1 MKLLLNDHEARELIN
16 STPQR
21 PFRKNVLVND
31 VSVKIK
37 TQVICSRTGRVVKD
51 NPFRKNLTYDIGLN
65 AMARYTTGTPTTL
78 RCGPASIARV
88 CRIGDSTSA
97 VKIASGAVTFTQAA
111 FTVTASAGFFTAAM
125 VGAIFK
131 YGAAGSGGA
140 EYYITAF
147 TSATVVTVDTSATVG
162 ATAAVVWMVQQS
174 AMGNLLFTSS
184 SYQTNAGDNQTTL
197 VGAVATHQR
206 TFTFPVQGAPYNVNE
221 VGYTSQ
227 SAGTQVLGRI
237 VLPSTD
243 VVGTS
248 NFYRVIILV
257 TVTYSPA
264 APTAVGN
271 IGVNWNTAGNA
282 MMECWSIAGIASTGA
297 VDGTVPNALYASLD
311 ASSEY
316 SGYAGNTSGGCQLI
330 AKIAATYTQNA
341 AISTAFGLTWGT
353 LNTNF
358 IQVDTNTRPW
368 VALATR
374 GGMKLTFTGNASTTG
389 QTCYGIAISPNYN
402 SDAVTH
408 RNKPM
413 FDILFTTPQALPVGS
428 WLPSIEITQT
438 YSRTLVN

>member
-1 MKLLLNDHEARELIN
+1 MRLLLNDAEAKQLIN
-16 STPQR
+16 STPR
-21 PFRKNVLVND
+21 NPFRKNVLVND

-37 TQVICSRTGRVVKD
+37 TQVCCARTGKVIKD

-65 AMARYTTGTPTTL
+65 AMARAATGTPTTL

-88 CRIGDSTSA
+88 CRIGDSTNA
-97 VKIASGAVTFTQAA
+97 VKIASGAITFTQAA

-125 VGAIFK
+125 VGAILK
-131 YGAAGSGGA
+131 YGAAGSGGV

-162 ATAAVVWMVQQS
+162 ATAGVVWMVQQS

-184 SYQTNAGDNQTTL
+184 SYQTNATDNQTTF
-197 VGAVATHQR
+197 VTNVATHQR

-227 SAGTQVLGRI
+227 TAGTQVLGRI
-237 VLPSTD
+237 VLGSTD

-257 TVTYSPA
+257 TVTYTPA

-282 MMECWSIAGIASTGA
+282 MMEFWCVAGIDSTGA
-297 VDGTVPNALYASLD
+297 VNGASPNNNFASLD

-316 SGYAGNTSGGCQLI
+316 SGFLGNTSGGMYLI
-330 AKIAATYTQNA
+330 ARIGATYAQNA
-341 AISTAFGLTWGT
+341 SISTAMGLSWGT

-358 IQVDTNTRPW
+358 LQVDSNVRQWTSTG
-368 VALATR
+368 AR
-374 GGMKLTFTGNASTTG
+374 GAMKLTYTGNSSTTG

-402 SDAVTH
+402 SLNTNRD
-408 RNKPM
+408 KPA
-413 FDILFTTPQALPVGS
+413 FDILFTTPQALPNGS
-428 WLPSIEITQT
+428 WLPSIEFTQT

>member
-1 MKLLLNDHEARELIN
+1 MRLLLNDAEAKQLIN
-16 STPQR
+16 STPR
-21 PFRKNVLVND
+21 NPFRKNVLVND
-31 VSVKIK
+31 VSVQIK
-37 TQVICSRTGRVVKD
+37 TQVCCARTGKVIKD

-65 AMARYTTGTPTTL
+65 AMARAATGTPTTL

-88 CRIGDSTSA
+88 CRIGDSTNA
-97 VKIASGAVTFTQAA
+97 VKIASGAITFTQAA

-125 VGAIFK
+125 VGAILK
-131 YGAAGSGGA
+131 YGAAGSGGV

-162 ATAAVVWMVQQS
+162 ATAGVVWMVQQS

-184 SYQTNAGDNQTTL
+184 SYQTNATDNQTTF
-197 VGAVATHQR
+197 VTNVATHQR

-227 SAGTQVLGRI
+227 TAGTQVLGRI
-237 VLPSTD
+237 VLGSTD

-257 TVTYSPA
+257 TVTYTPA

-282 MMECWSIAGIASTGA
+282 MMEFWCVAGIDSTGA
-297 VDGTVPNALYASLD
+297 VNGASPNNNFASLD

-316 SGYAGNTSGGCQLI
+316 SGFLGNTSGGMYLI
-330 AKIAATYTQNA
+330 ARIGATYTQNA
-341 AISTAFGLTWGT
+341 SISTAMGLSWGT

-358 IQVDTNTRPW
+358 LQVDSNIRQWTSTG
-368 VALATR
+368 AR
-374 GGMKLTFTGNASTTG
+374 GAMKLTYTGNSSTTG

-402 SDAVTH
+402 SLNTNRD
-408 RNKPM
+408 KPA
-413 FDILFTTPQALPVGS
+413 FDILFTTPQALPNGS
-428 WLPSIEITQT
+428 WLPSIEFTQT
-438 YSRTLVN
+438 YSRTLIN

>member
-1 MKLLLNDHEARELIN
+1 MRMLLNDEEAKQLVN
-16 STPQR
+16 SSPSN
-21 PFRKNVLVND
+21 PFRRNFGAD

-37 TQVICSRTGRVVKD
+37 TQVVCSRTGEVIKD

-65 AMARYTTGTPTTL
+65 AMARAVTGTPTTL

-97 VKIASGAVTFTQAA
+97 VKIASGAITFTQAA
-111 FTVTASAGFFTAAM
+111 FTVTASSGFFTAAM
-125 VGAIFK
+125 VGAILK
-131 YGAAGSGGA
+131 YGAAGSGGV

-162 ATAAVVWMVQQS
+162 ATAGVVWMVQQS

-197 VGAVATHQR
+197 VGNVATHQR

-227 SAGTQVLGRI
+227 TGGVQVLGRI

-257 TVTYSPA
+257 TVTYTPS
-264 APTAVGN
+264 APSAVGN
-271 IGVNWNTAGNA
+271 LGVNWNTAGNA
-282 MMECWSIAGIASTGA
+282 MMEFWSVAGIDSTGA
-297 VDGTVPNALYASLD
+297 VNGASPNNDFASLD
-311 ASSEY
+311 ACSEY
-316 SGYAGNTSGGCQLI
+316 SGFLGNTSGGMYLI
-330 AKIAATYTQNA
+330 ARIGATYAQNA
-341 AISTAFGLTWGT
+341 SISTAMGLSWGT
-353 LNTNF
+353 LNTNYL
-358 IQVDTNTRPW
+358 QVDSNLRQWTVT
-368 VALATR
+368 AAR
-374 GGMKLTFTGNASTTG
+374 GAMKLSYTGNSSTTG
-389 QTCYGIAISPNYN
+389 QTCYGIGISPNFN
-402 SDAVTH
+402 SLNTNRD
-408 RNKPM
+408 KPA
-413 FDILFTTPQALPVGS
+413 FDILFTTPQALPNGS
-428 WLPSIEITQT
+428 WLPTIEFTQT